1 MDEQEGQAGN
11 LSTRRT
17 SSGSRATG
25 WALRRSSFP
34 SGRLR
39 GPGPLSAMR
48 PATCQ
53 RPPTLSGARTLPH
66 CTTCSRPRRPHPS
79 GATHRSAWCRRSRA
93 GGRPADLAS
102 QALARLAASGDCR
115 GDGAFWWPGSPR
127 SRSSR
132 SWEHAGLRRLIPPGS
147 TRSGCTPPRGR
158 ASPRRHT
165 STPAPPPQQR
175 TRRHRPGGGIT
186 RLFATLRR
194 FATTPARTRAAVT
207 PPTLDTTTSSRCA
220 RLSRQRQPSPK
231 PPHRRRGPSATPTL
245 PPLLRRCRA
254 HRPSPPRVLSLPPLP
269 RVRPGSAG

>member
-93 GGRPADLAS
+93 GGRPADLVS

-158 ASPRRHT
+158 PSPRRHT
-165 STPAPPPQQR
+165 STRAPPQQR